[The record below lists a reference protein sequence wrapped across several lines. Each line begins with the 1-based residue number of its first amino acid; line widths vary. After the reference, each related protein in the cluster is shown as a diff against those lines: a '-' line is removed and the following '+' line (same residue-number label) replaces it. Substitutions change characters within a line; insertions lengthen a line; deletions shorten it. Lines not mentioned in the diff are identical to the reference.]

1 MVSIRISV
9 SVPEAKFVGKK
20 WLDEIAMK
28 QRQQVVP
35 KLKHLFEQ
43 TVFGWSRKPNFG
55 WVQTRTGDEISVMMY
70 PEGAAADTWA
80 LVSSGAPGHVI
91 VPKRSGGFLRFK
103 PGYRAATTPGKLQ
116 SRRAYRSGP
125 TVGAAIVNHPGFTAR
140 EFPKLIADEFEET
153 YAGEMQDAINI
164 AARS

>member
-9 SVPEAKFVGKK
+9 SVPEAKFVGKR

-43 TVFGWSRKPNFG
+43 TVFGWSVKPSFG
-55 WVQTRTGDEISVMMY
+55 WAQTRTSDEISVMMY

-80 LVSSGAPGHVI
+80 LVSSGAPPHVI
-91 VPKRSGGFLRFK
+91 TPKGFYPLRFR
-103 PGYRAATTPGKLQ
+103 PGYRAATTPGSLK
-116 SRRAYRSGP
+116 SRRAYRSGQYITP
-125 TVGAAIVNHPGFTAR
+125 VIVNHPGFVAR